1 MRPSPSSPRA
11 PSTSRPKPPD
21 GPTTPRFGGAS
32 PCQTPRAGAPL
43 PPTPR
48 AELLQDESS
57 SAEAVGA
64 RVPDYNAAW
73 FGDHRGLDPPP
84 LKWSDL
90 RYVFDIKEDCNGKEA
105 IQA

>member
-1 MRPSPSSPRA
+1 MKPSPRSPRA

-57 SAEAVGA
+57 SAEAVGTEF
-64 RVPDYNAAW
+64 PITTQ
-73 FGDHRGLDPPP
+73 HGLGIIG
-84 LKWSDL
+84 
-90 RYVFDIKEDCNGKEA
+90 V
-105 IQA
+105 